1 MKERDLIAAIS
12 ERAAPA
18 TKSSLLYGIG
28 DDCAVTQKDNKNVLL
43 YSMDTLIESVHF
55 DCAWHPPEL
64 LGRKAV
70 AVNVSDIAAMGGTPQ
85 FILFSLGLPP
95 DFDENWVLKLSD
107 GVVDGCNQ
115 YDCTLIGGDTVASPT
130 GVSMSLTV
138 IGEMTADLVLYRHGA
153 EAGDIVYVSGPLGRA
168 AAGLELLKRGM
179 GGREEFGD
187 FYRAHLDPNARTDLG
202 KILSSSGLVHAMMD
216 LSDGL
221 ATDLAH
227 ICRQSNLGAVLYQ
240 RQLPFDAVLEEAAA
254 LVDME
259 SLKLIIGGG
268 EDYELLL
275 TVPPRATKKL
285 QEVVALSGYLL
296 YPVGRMTTGMGITLV
311 QSDSQN
317 NAQEIPIEFLGF
329 DHFNMR

>member
-1 MKERDLIAAIS
+1 
-12 ERAAPA
+12 
-18 TKSSLLYGIG
+18 
-28 DDCAVTQKDNKNVLL
+28 
-43 YSMDTLIESVHF
+43 
-55 DCAWHPPEL
+55 
-64 LGRKAV
+64 
-70 AVNVSDIAAMGGTPQ
+70 
-85 FILFSLGLPP
+85 
-95 DFDENWVLKLSD
+95 
-107 GVVDGCNQ
+107 
-115 YDCTLIGGDTVASPT
+115 
-130 GVSMSLTV
+130 MSLTV

-168 AAGLELLKRGM
+168 AAGLELFKRGM
-179 GGREEFGD
+179 GGRDEFGD

-254 LVDME
+254 LIDME

-275 TVPPRATKKL
+275 TVPPHATKKL

-296 YPVGRMTTGMGITLV
+296 YPVGRMTTGVGITLV